1 MLVEKLDIWADF
13 PELAEGQP
21 ESNQART
28 VWRWMQSG
36 ANRSPAQFPLTGKN
50 TGNFLGFGLDTP
62 LGECLYRYVSG
73 NLAHY
78 SPQSSM

>member
-50 TGNFLGFGLDTP
+50 TRIFREFVLKLSGRNGLIP
-62 LGECLYRYVSG
+62 LNTSDLPLVCVK
-73 NLAHY
+73 
-78 SPQSSM
+78 Q